1 MVFFLRVTLLELTDS
16 LLYQIGR
23 RVSDLVR
30 HAYNKT
36 TTKQG
41 RSAVE
46 YRQQLVAIKALVR
59 DNTRPAETRLAEF
72 EALLGELQDK
82 PLAPVASLTKLMT
95 AMVALDQHPAL
106 ERELASP
113 QLT

>member
-59 DNTRPAETRLAEF
+59 DNTRPAET
-72 EALLGELQDK
+72 
-82 PLAPVASLTKLMT
+82 
-95 AMVALDQHPAL
+95 
-106 ERELASP
+106 
-113 QLT
+113 